1 MQILRTILIILLFYY
16 GFKFLFKVLAP
27 FLLTRW
33 VNKKTQQFQQQQ
45 QHQFQ
50 DEERARAFAKQK
62 EGEIKI
68 KTTKTNKPETEGLGD
83 YVDYEEVK
91 E

>member
-1 MQILRTILIILLFYY
+1 MQIIRTILIILLFYY
-16 GFKFLFKVLAP
+16 GFKFLFKVVAP

-33 VNKKTQQFQQQQ
+33 ITKKTQQFQQQN
-45 QHQFQ
+45 QFA
-50 DEERARAFAKQK
+50 DAEKVKEFAKQK
-62 EGEIKI
+62 EGEVKI
-68 KTTKTNKPETEGLGD
+68 KTTKTNKSETDGIGD